1 MGVKGKGRLLYR
13 FILAF
18 INTVV
23 QRMRKDLKS
32 VCGGGGGGGAGGGGA
47 LTRKALETTNTRKA
61 LETTNILNMLDV
73 SLSMTDPHVLESDYA
88 KISHN

>member
-1 MGVKGKGRLLYR
+1 MGVKGKGLLYR

-32 VCGGGGGGGAGGGGA
+32 GGGGGGA

-73 SLSMTDPHVLESDYA
+73 SLSMTDKVINEL
-88 KISHN
+88 IR